1 MKELE
6 EENETMRKKKNEN
19 EKSHRSI
26 QEQLANQVCALQLF
40 FQAFYCAHSCLITY
54 GFILRYPKTQ

>member
-6 EENETMRKKKNEN
+6 DENETMRNKKNEN

-26 QEQLANQVCALQLF
+26 QEQLANQVCAFISLYTYFAMLCQIIPS
-40 FQAFYCAHSCLITY
+40 AFLEN
-54 GFILRYPKTQ
+54 LN